1 MAPYRQSEL
10 LREPTLKTPC
20 LLLPLCLCPW
30 CSLYILTQRLLLK
43 SSTLLSCVGVRYN
56 SPEPPRHYILD
67 QKPNLSLHLF
77 MGPQLPHRPN
87 RRPGLQETPT
97 WWANSSY
104 PPDLR
109 CLPWPPP
116 RRRPASGPAGSFPS
130 GRLHFCWCDV
140 SKSPVST
147 LRTPDT
153 EAETTGGGGEEGP
166 GREGRRLG
174 IWTPGTAVGPAP
186 GRARDPAPADGVR
199 GDGQDPGPGA
209 HLAGA
214 RAAPRAAAAGGAGAQ
229 AGGGGEQA
237 AVEGEHLAADEA
249 LQAAA

>member
-1 MAPYRQSEL
+1 MPASPSVPVPMM
-10 LREPTLKTPC
+10 PTLHLAPA
-20 LLLPLCLCPW
+20 
-30 CSLYILTQRLLLK
+30 SLVEIFYFTKLRW
-43 SSTLLSCVGVRYN
+43 VRYN
-56 SPEPPRHYILD
+56 SPEPPRHYTLD

-77 MGPQLPHRPN
+77 TGAQLPHRPN
-87 RRPGLQETPT
+87 RRPGLQVTPT

-104 PPDLR
+104 PPDRR

-130 GRLHFCWCDV
+130 ERLHFCWCDV

-174 IWTPGTAVGPAP
+174 I
-186 GRARDPAPADGVR
+186 
-199 GDGQDPGPGA
+199 
-209 HLAGA
+209 
-214 RAAPRAAAAGGAGAQ
+214 
-229 AGGGGEQA
+229 
-237 AVEGEHLAADEA
+237 
-249 LQAAA
+249 